1 MAEET
6 APVRPSLRRRL
17 LLHLTVPLLLVLALG
32 AAGGMAIARHIGDMV
47 HDRWLLD
54 SAMTLAAQA
63 RVADGRVQ
71 LSLPPVAIEM
81 FAWDR
86 MDRIYWQATTTGG
99 TRLLGNAMLP
109 PAPRPLSADEP
120 QYYDGTY
127 GGKPV
132 RVVALLQ
139 VLPGSRDGLLRI
151 EVAETLHK
159 RDRMTAKL
167 LVQWAPLQI
176 AVLLLAGAFIWI
188 AVTRN
193 LRKVDAVAEQLRDYD
208 VERLAPVAG
217 TERVPVE
224 IAPLIGAMN
233 RLILK
238 LRAQQAS
245 QKRFIS
251 NAAHQLRT
259 PLATLQVQTQ
269 RLMRERD
276 PMRHD
281 EALGDVHQAVGRL
294 HHVTEQLLVLMRSEQ
309 DTGQP
314 LTLAPVDLAALAR
327 AEVERWT
334 DRALGK
340 DIDLGYE
347 GPACPD
353 GGDGDAGAVMV
364 AGEAHLLRELLANLI
379 DNAIRYNRRGGVV
392 TLSLSTTAAQSVTL
406 VVDDDGPGIPAAE
419 RSLVLE
425 RFYRGSTGAGS
436 EGAAGGCGLG
446 LPIARE
452 IAARHGAT
460 LTIEGRE
467 GAPGTRV
474 RVVFAGAAA

>member
-1 MAEET
+1 MADMK
-6 APVRPSLRRRL
+6 APARPSLRRRL
-17 LLHLTVPLLLVLALG
+17 LLHLSVPLLLVLGLG

-63 RVADGRVQ
+63 HVKDGRVQ

-81 FAWDR
+81 FEWDR
-86 MDRIYWQATTTGG
+86 MDGIYWQAATARGG
-99 TRLLGNAMLP
+99 RLLGNAVLP
-109 PAPRPLSADEP
+109 PAPRPLQADQP
-120 QYYDGTY
+120 QYYDGLY
-127 GGKPV
+127 QGRPV
-132 RVVALLQ
+132 RIVALEQ
-139 VLPGSRDGLLRI
+139 ALPGSADGMLRI

-159 RDRMTAKL
+159 REHMTAKL
-167 LVQWAPLQI
+167 LVQWAPLQL

-193 LRKVDAVAEQLRDYD
+193 LRKVDAIAGRLGDYD
-208 VERLAPVAG
+208 AERLAPVAE
-217 TERVPVE
+217 TERLPVE
-224 IAPLIGAMN
+224 IEPLIGAMN

-276 PMRHD
+276 PVRHD

-294 HHVTEQLLVLMRSEQ
+294 HHVTEQLLILMRSEQ

-327 AEVERWT
+327 TEVERWA
-334 DRALGK
+334 DNALDK
-340 DIDLGYE
+340 DIDLGYD
-347 GPACPD
+347 GPD
-353 GGDGDAGAVMV
+353 GTVTV

-392 TLSLSTTAAQSVTL
+392 TLVLCTL
-406 VVDDDGPGIPAAE
+406 APPASGTPAVMLAVEDDGPGIPAAE

-425 RFYRGSTGAGS
+425 RFYRGSSGAVS
-436 EGAAGGCGLG
+436 EGNAGGCGLG
-446 LPIARE
+446 LPIAQE
-452 IAARHGAT
+452 IAVRHGAT
-460 LTIEGRE
+460 LRIEARTDG
-467 GAPGTRV
+467 PGTRV
-474 RVVFAGAAA
+474 LVVFPAEAG

>member
-1 MAEET
+1 M
-6 APVRPSLRRRL
+6 
-17 LLHLTVPLLLVLALG
+17 
-32 AAGGMAIARHIGDMV
+32 
-47 HDRWLLD
+47 
-54 SAMTLAAQA
+54 
-63 RVADGRVQ
+63 
-71 LSLPPVAIEM
+71 
-81 FAWDR
+81 
-86 MDRIYWQATTTGG
+86 
-99 TRLLGNAMLP
+99 
-109 PAPRPLSADEP
+109 
-120 QYYDGTY
+120 
-127 GGKPV
+127 
-132 RVVALLQ
+132 
-139 VLPGSRDGLLRI
+139 LPGSRDGLLRI

-176 AVLLLAGAFIWI
+176 AVLLLAGAFVWM

-276 PMRHD
+276 PVRHD

-353 GGDGDAGAVMV
+353 GGGGDGDAGAVMV